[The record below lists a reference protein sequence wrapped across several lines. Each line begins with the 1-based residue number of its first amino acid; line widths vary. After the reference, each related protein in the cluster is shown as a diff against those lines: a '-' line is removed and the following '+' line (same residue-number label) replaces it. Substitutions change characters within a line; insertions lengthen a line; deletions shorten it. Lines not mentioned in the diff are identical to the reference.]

1 MSDELSDPFRNLME
15 FARDEA
21 IRLGHPYVG
30 TEHQL
35 LGLLRARD
43 TAAIELIEAAG
54 STIEHIRDAVE
65 AAIPRGA
72 ALPVSPDVALPYTSR
87 AKRVLAFANAE
98 APADGSAASPGRRL
112 LRAFFRED
120 QNVAAHVL
128 REAGMD
134 SA

>member
-1 MSDELSDPFRNLME
+1 MGDELSGPFRSLME

-54 STIEHIRDAVE
+54 TTVEHIRDAVE

-72 ALPVSPDVALPYTSR
+72 ALPVSPDAALPYTSR
-87 AKRVLAFANAE
+87 AKRVLAFAKTE
-98 APADGSAASPGRRL
+98 APADGSGTSAGRRL
-112 LRAFFRED
+112 LRALFRED

-128 REAGMD
+128 RAAGVD